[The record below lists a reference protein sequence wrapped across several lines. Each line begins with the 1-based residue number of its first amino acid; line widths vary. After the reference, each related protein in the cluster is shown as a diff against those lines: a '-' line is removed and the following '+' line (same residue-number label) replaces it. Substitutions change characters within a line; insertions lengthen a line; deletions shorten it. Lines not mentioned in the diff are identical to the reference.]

1 MEHIIADANVVY
13 ENELLM
19 KVERATIIDSVRRL
33 RNESKLGFWC
43 LTP

>member
-1 MEHIIADANVVY
+1 MEHIIADANLVY

-19 KVERATIIDSVRRL
+19 KVERATIIDSVHRL

>member
-1 MEHIIADANVVY
+1 MEHIIADANLVY
-13 ENELLM
+13 ENEMLM

-33 RNESKLGFWC
+33 RNECMLGFWC